1 MAKKEVFIS
10 NVKGGKLQKNV
21 SLLIANFL
29 TLFEGT
35 RVKITIER
43 LYKQRSL
50 RQNGYYWGVIILY
63 FQQGVSEQWGEF
75 KDSDE
80 CHEELKKECN
90 WKEVVNTSTG
100 QIHKSIQS
108 TKKLTTVEFEEYEER
123 CRRLIFEYFNMNV
136 PLPNEPLQIEF
147 SETSTG

>member
-10 NVKGGKLQKNV
+10 EVKEGKLQKNV
-21 SLLIANFL
+21 SILISNFL
-29 TLFEGT
+29 KLFEGT
-35 RVKITIER
+35 RIKITIEK

-75 KDSDE
+75 KDSKE
-80 CHEELKKECN
+80 CHQELKKECN
-90 WKEVVNTSTG
+90 WKEVVNIKTG

-108 TKKLTTVEFEEYEER
+108 TRYLTTVEFEEYEER
-123 CRRLIFEYFNMNV
+123 CRRLIFDYFGLTV
-136 PLPNEPLQIEF
+136 PLPNEQLTID
-147 SETSTG
+147 